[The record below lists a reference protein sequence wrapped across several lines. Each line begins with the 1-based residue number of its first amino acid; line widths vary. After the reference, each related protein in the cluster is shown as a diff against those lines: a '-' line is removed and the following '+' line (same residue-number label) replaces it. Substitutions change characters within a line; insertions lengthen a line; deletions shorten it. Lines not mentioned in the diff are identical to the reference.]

1 MTKKELISF
10 IFIDFLV
17 IATILFL
24 FFYFEKR
31 TAGLIGG
38 AVFLAQGFYFV
49 TRIAKWDKLMSTAT
63 FYGVMAHLFLATVP
77 VIILRLSHFSTP
89 FSQIELG
96 YITGPGLH
104 KFAETIYLILMVSH
118 IVDLL
123 KLQFGGKKKMSA

>member
-17 IATILFL
+17 IAAILFL
-24 FFYFEKR
+24 FFYFEKK

-38 AVFLAQGFYFV
+38 ALFLAQGFYFV
-49 TRIAKWDKLMSTAT
+49 VRIAKWEKMTSTAT

-89 FSQIELG
+89 FSEIQLG
-96 YITGPGLH
+96 VITGPGVH
-104 KFAETIYLILMVSH
+104 KFAETIYLILLLSH

-123 KLQFGGKKKMSA
+123 KLQFSKTKTTN

>member
-17 IATILFL
+17 IAAILFL

-38 AVFLAQGFYFV
+38 VLFLTQGLYFV
-49 TRIAKWDKLMSTAT
+49 VRISKWEKMTSTAT

-77 VIILRLSHFSTP
+77 VVILRLSHFSTP

-96 YITGPGLH
+96 IITGPGLH
-104 KFAETIYLILMVSH
+104 KFAETIYLILILSH
-118 IVDLL
+118 IVDLV
-123 KLQFGGKKKMSA
+123 KLQFGKAQKKV

>member
-24 FFYFEKR
+24 FYYFEKR

-38 AVFLAQGFYFV
+38 ALFLAQGFYFV
-49 TRIAKWDKLMSTAT
+49 VRISKWDKMTSTAT

-89 FSQIELG
+89 FSQIVLG
-96 YITGPGLH
+96 PITGPGIH
-104 KFAETIYLILMVSH
+104 KFAETIYLVLIISH
-118 IVDLL
+118 IVDLV
-123 KLQFGGKKKMSA
+123 KLQFGKKVTN